1 LENFDPE
8 TNGESKD
15 IVADNITQLKQLFP
29 EVFTE
34 DKLDFTALQATL
46 GEYVETSDERYNFTW
61 HGKATAKRIAQT
73 PSTGT
78 LRPCKEESKDWDTT
92 QNLFIEGD
100 NLEVLKLLQKAYHKQ
115 VKMIY
120 IDPPYNTGKEFI
132 YPDNYQ
138 DNLDTYLEY
147 TGQKDS
153 EGRRFG
159 TNAETSGRYHTNW
172 LSMIYPRLKL
182 ARNLLR
188 DDGVIFISIS
198 DHEFSNLRKICD
210 EIYGEENFIGC
221 IVWNSTKSVTN
232 TAIISVGHT
241 YNLVYAKSGEYFK
254 NNRSTFRLPEDGEG
268 FDNPD
273 NDPRGPWKADPYQ
286 VGGWRP
292 NQQYEIVNPSTGVKY
307 KPNEGCSWKNDY
319 QKFKQLQ
326 SENRIVFGVTGEG
339 GPQRKRFLSEA
350 ENRGKV
356 TKTWWDDV
364 GTTTNA
370 TQSLK
375 NLFDGKSVFSNPKPI
390 ELIQRMIELGD
401 FTKNEIVLDFF
412 AGSAST
418 AHAVIQGNLENS
430 SSRKFI
436 LVQIPEHLDE
446 AKKDLKA
453 AIDFCDDN
461 NLPRNIAEISKE
473 RLRRVAEKV
482 KKDSPDYQGDLG
494 FKVFKLA
501 SSNIKPWDADF
512 EQLEADLYSSVDNIK
527 EDRSSDD
534 VLYEL
539 LLKYGID
546 LTIPIE
552 NHTVAGKTVYSV
564 GLGALLICLD
574 DDISLEVV
582 EGIGKLKEELQPE
595 TVHVVLKDAGL
606 KDDVVKTNAI
616 QLLKRYDINDV
627 KTL

>member
-1 LENFDPE
+1 MLENFDPE
-8 TNGESKD
+8 TNGESKG
-15 IVADNITQLKQLFP
+15 IVADNIAQLKQLFP

-34 DKLDFTALQATL
+34 DKVDFTALKAAL
-46 GEYVETSDERYNFTW
+46 GEYIETSDERYNFTW
-61 HGKATAKRIAQT
+61 HGKAHAKRIAQT
-73 PSTGT
+73 SSTGT
-78 LRPCKEESKDWDTT
+78 LRPCKEESKNWDSS

-153 EGRRFG
+153 EGRKFG

-172 LSMIYPRLKL
+172 LNMMYPRLKL

-188 DDGVIFISIS
+188 DDGVIFISI
-198 DHEFSNLRKICD
+198 DDNEVANLRKICD
-210 EIYGEENFIGC
+210 EIFGEENFLAEFIWKKRTGSNDAQNM
-221 IVWNSTKSVTN
+221 VSLDHDYVMAFSKSSDGILN
-232 TAIISVGHT
+232 
-241 YNLVYAKSGEYFK
+241 GELKDSSNYK
-254 NNRSTFRLPEDGEG
+254 
-268 FDNPD
+268 NPD
-273 NDPRGPWKADPYQ
+273 NDPRGPWAKDNLTCNKTASE
-286 VGGWRP
+286 RP
-292 NQQYEIVNPSTGVKY
+292 NLYYPITDPETGIVYDCNPNRVWAYEKSRMDRIISEGKVLFPKHGKGTPMY
-307 KPNEGCSWKNDY
+307 KRHLSELRSDRKPFSSIINTVINTVATKETRELFG
-319 QKFKQLQ
+319 KQL
-326 SENRIVFGVTGEG
+326 
-339 GPQRKRFLSEA
+339 
-350 ENRGKV
+350 
-356 TKTWWDDV
+356 
-364 GTTTNA
+364 
-370 TQSLK
+370 
-375 NLFDGKSVFSNPKPI
+375 FDYPKSVDLLGK
-390 ELIQRMIELGD
+390 LIQQASSSNDVVM
-401 FTKNEIVLDFF
+401 DFF
-412 AGSAST
+412 SGSCTS
-418 AHAVIQGNLENS
+418 AHAVINTNANDSGT
-430 SSRKFI
+430 RKFI
-436 LVQIPEHLDE
+436 MVQLPEPCNDKSE
-446 AKKDLKA
+446 AYKNGFKT
-453 AIDFCDDN
+453 
-461 NLPRNIAEISKE
+461 IADIGKE
-473 RLRRVAEKV
+473 RIRLAGEKIKAENTNKEEIENL
-482 KKDSPDYQGDLG
+482 DIG

-512 EQLEADLYSSVDNIK
+512 ERLEDDLYSSVDNIK

-552 NHTVAGKTVYSV
+552 SHAIEGKTVYSV

-574 DDISLEVV
+574 DEITLDVV
-582 EGIGKLKEELQPE
+582 EGIGRLKEELQPE